1 MFAQRE
7 MSHDSINLLILKIGN
22 ELTGDSDAKVFNSV
36 EAKKILTNNP
46 TRDTIRKTLIHF
58 TNNNYQKDTLA
69 FNGKTKLQNALDNII
84 SYIKFDKNID
94 IMSNSSSN
102 SSDSQ
107 LNTIFNNDE
116 KQKRLFKECKKN
128 YGLTINDIKPT
139 GKRKNKPYTLKDIQ
153 KACSEKKKQTKQT
166 KKNKKPLE
174 VPPASKSKSSRIDI
188 QNDPRTVVY
197 LSNPTQ
203 KKENASRNTSN
214 NYKKMEIKEFKKW
227 FIETVED
234 DIDAMGFEFKNVSYK
249 IINPNTLAVLF
260 DAPTTLDDTLD
271 AILNYI
277 DTDHT
282 RTVRF
287 DRTKK
292 L

>member
-1 MFAQRE
+1 V
-7 MSHDSINLLILKIGN
+7 K
-22 ELTGDSDAKVFNSV
+22 
-36 EAKKILTNNP
+36 
-46 TRDTIRKTLIHF
+46 
-58 TNNNYQKDTLA
+58 
-69 FNGKTKLQNALDNII
+69 
-84 SYIKFDKNID
+84 
-94 IMSNSSSN
+94 
-102 SSDSQ
+102 
-107 LNTIFNNDE
+107 
-116 KQKRLFKECKKN
+116 
-128 YGLTINDIKPT
+128 
-139 GKRKNKPYTLKDIQ
+139 
-153 KACSEKKKQTKQT
+153 KKKQTKQT

>member
-1 MFAQRE
+1 M
-7 MSHDSINLLILKIGN
+7 
-22 ELTGDSDAKVFNSV
+22 
-36 EAKKILTNNP
+36 
-46 TRDTIRKTLIHF
+46 
-58 TNNNYQKDTLA
+58 
-69 FNGKTKLQNALDNII
+69 
-84 SYIKFDKNID
+84 
-94 IMSNSSSN
+94 SN

-107 LNTIFNNDE
+107 LNTIFNNHE
-116 KQKRLFKECKKN
+116 KQKKLFKECKK

-153 KACSEKKKQTKQT
+153 KACSEKKKQTKKTKKT

-174 VPPASKSKSSRIDI
+174 VPPASHLSPASKSKSSSIDI
-188 QNDPRTVVY
+188 KNDPRTVVY

-203 KKENASRNTSN
+203 KKENASRNSSN
-214 NYKKMEIKEFKKW
+214 NYKKMQIKEFKKW

-234 DIDAMGFEFKNVSYK
+234 DIDAMGFEFNDVSYK

-260 DAPTTLDDTLD
+260 NAPTTLDDTLD
-271 AILNYI
+271 AILNYV

-287 DRTKK
+287 DRQQKT
-292 L
+292 

>member
-1 MFAQRE
+1 M
-7 MSHDSINLLILKIGN
+7 
-22 ELTGDSDAKVFNSV
+22 
-36 EAKKILTNNP
+36 
-46 TRDTIRKTLIHF
+46 
-58 TNNNYQKDTLA
+58 
-69 FNGKTKLQNALDNII
+69 
-84 SYIKFDKNID
+84 
-94 IMSNSSSN
+94 SN

-107 LNTIFNNDE
+107 LNTIFNNHE
-116 KQKRLFKECKKN
+116 KQKKLFKECKK

-153 KACSEKKKQTKQT
+153 KACSKKKKQTKKTKKT

-174 VPPASKSKSSRIDI
+174 VPPASHLSPASKSKSSSIDI
-188 QNDPRTVVY
+188 KNDPRTVVY

-214 NYKKMEIKEFKKW
+214 NYKKMQIKEFKKW

-234 DIDAMGFEFKNVSYK
+234 DIDAMGFEFNDVSYK

-260 DAPTTLDDTLD
+260 NAPTTLDDTLD
-271 AILNYI
+271 AILNYV

-287 DRTKK
+287 DRQQKT
-292 L
+292 